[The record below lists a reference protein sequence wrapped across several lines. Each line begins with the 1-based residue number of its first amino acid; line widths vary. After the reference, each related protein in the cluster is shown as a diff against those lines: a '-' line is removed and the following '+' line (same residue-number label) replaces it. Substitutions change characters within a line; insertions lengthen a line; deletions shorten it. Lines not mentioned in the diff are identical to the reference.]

1 MNRRLVLKTI
11 GAAAALPL
19 SSRELFALGRST
31 HSLVQADH
39 GEARYLFQCLDAEES
54 ENLAAATELIIP
66 ETDTPGARAAKV
78 PEFIDAVLAGWF
90 EEDERR
96 RFLRGLR
103 DMEERAR
110 KSEGAAFS
118 ACANEAQVRIL
129 REMEAE
135 ALRTVEA
142 ANPRRL
148 ARRAAQ
154 SGPGAPFFF
163 SVLKWLTLFG
173 YYTSEAGMIE
183 ELEYVEFPGSY
194 DGCAPLRTR

>member
-1 MNRRLVLKTI
+1 MNRRLALKSI
-11 GAAAALPL
+11 GVAAALPL
-19 SSRELFALGRST
+19 SPSGLVALGRST
-31 HSLVQADH
+31 HTRVQESHSD
-39 GEARYLFQCLDAEES
+39 ARYLFQCLDAEES
-54 ENLAAATELIIP
+54 ENLAAATELILP
-66 ETDTPGARAAKV
+66 ETDTPGARSAKV

-110 KSEGAAFS
+110 KSEGAGFS

-135 ALRTVEA
+135 ALRAVET
-142 ANPRRL
+142 ANRSRL

-154 SGPGAPFFF
+154 SGPAAPFFF

-173 YYTSEAGMIE
+173 YYTSEAGMIQ

>member
-1 MNRRLVLKTI
+1 MNRRQALKSL

-19 SSRELFALGRST
+19 SSQELYAIGLSAHTR
-31 HSLVQADH
+31 VQSGHA
-39 GEARYLFQCLDAEES
+39 EERYLFQCLDPEES

-66 ETDTPGARAAKV
+66 ETDTPGARSAKV

-90 EEDERR
+90 EDEERL

-103 DMEERAR
+103 DMDERAR

-118 ACANEAQVRIL
+118 ACTNEAQVRIL

-142 ANPRRL
+142 ANASRL

-173 YYTSEAGMIE
+173 YFTSEAGMVQ